1 MTVSSDARPGTSALR
16 VQLLL
21 AARGGC
27 RGELADAASSVAD
40 DAAGSLGDDA
50 RVVLLTQFHVDP
62 AASASVARR
71 LGLGSTVVDSV
82 SELHL
87 DSLESFFAGIGDG
100 RLGAEAAADEEL
112 FVDRENSVS
121 FCTVTKVVAP

>member
-1 MTVSSDARPGTSALR
+1 MSIGRRRFLGKTLWGGLG
-16 VQLLL
+16 LL
-21 AARGGC
+21 AAPLAQFGRGAL
-27 RGELADAASSVAD
+27 EAAAPAQVS
-40 DAAGSLGDDA
+40 A
-50 RVVLLTQFHVDP
+50 RAVDL
-62 AASASVARR
+62 V
-71 LGLGSTVVDSV
+71 LGSTVVDSV

-121 FCTVTKVVAP
+121 FCTATTIVAP